1 MDITKINQSGV
12 QNMLSNIYNVANQ
25 PQKAPNESNES
36 EQKIN
41 GVDGLNNQDR
51 SIQSLQHFD
60 ITRRIDDRFSPS
72 IELTK
77 AREIGGQLEGG
88 FRDKTSFENLADTL
102 KNESLINN
110 NERTAMEYL
119 KNNSSKLSFDEFE
132 KIAANDNH
140 SKEMKGLIDSVVNK
154 MKFVDSV
161 NGGIF

>member
-41 GVDGLNNQDR
+41 GVDSLNNQDR

-60 ITRRIDDRFSPS
+60 ITRRIEDRFSPS
-72 IELTK
+72 TELTK

-88 FRDKTSFENLADTL
+88 FRDRTSFENLADTL